1 MPLLLTIVMMHDA
14 SLESVGRCKT
24 ARCACLL
31 IAARQNWPPRTRAL
45 RTACFHLGGNQG
57 PVQPAALALVT
68 WAGTGSAKA
77 ATGSIRRWVREMQ
90 AIVFCLES
98 PQAVRDRAC

>member
-77 ATGSIRRWVREMQ
+77 ATGSIRRWVREMRV
-90 AIVFCLES
+90 IVFCLES